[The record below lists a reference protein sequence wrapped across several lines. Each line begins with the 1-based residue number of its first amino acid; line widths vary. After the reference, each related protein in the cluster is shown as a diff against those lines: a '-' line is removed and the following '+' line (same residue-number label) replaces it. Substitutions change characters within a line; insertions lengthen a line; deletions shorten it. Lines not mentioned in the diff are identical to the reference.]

1 MTTRSGVATCVA
13 IVVAFLSATAFTVH
27 ARLDLD
33 STRHALTESRR
44 HLVHLDAQVRD
55 SGSRRAQASV
65 ELARARAALAADT
78 GARDRLRATD
88 RVEYTKLTA
97 ALTDLAQHKA
107 EVATNTA
114 RAQRLDACLLVTS
127 QVLNEA
133 AVGDTAHLA
142 TTLPGAAQLCS
153 EAAA

>member
-1 MTTRSGVATCVA
+1 VC
-13 IVVAFLSATAFTVH
+13 ATAFTVH
-27 ARLDLD
+27 ARLDID
-33 STRHALTESRR
+33 SFRHALTDSRGR
-44 HLVHLDAQVRD
+44 VVHLDAQIRD
-55 SGSRRAQASV
+55 ARSQRAQA
-65 ELARARAALAADT
+65 AADLAVARTTLATDT
-78 GARDRLRATD
+78 GTRDRLRETD
-88 RVEYTKLTA
+88 RVEYARLTA
-97 ALTDLAQHKA
+97 ALSDLARHRA

>member
-1 MTTRSGVATCVA
+1 
-13 IVVAFLSATAFTVH
+13 VVALVCATAFTVH
-27 ARLDLD
+27 ARLDID
-33 STRHALTESRR
+33 SSRHALTDSRGR
-44 HLVHLDAQVRD
+44 VVHLDAQIRD
-55 SGSRRAQASV
+55 ARSQRAQA
-65 ELARARAALAADT
+65 AADLAVARTTLATDT
-78 GARDRLRATD
+78 GTRDRLRETD
-88 RVEYTKLTA
+88 RVEYARLTA
-97 ALTDLAQHKA
+97 ALTDLARHRA